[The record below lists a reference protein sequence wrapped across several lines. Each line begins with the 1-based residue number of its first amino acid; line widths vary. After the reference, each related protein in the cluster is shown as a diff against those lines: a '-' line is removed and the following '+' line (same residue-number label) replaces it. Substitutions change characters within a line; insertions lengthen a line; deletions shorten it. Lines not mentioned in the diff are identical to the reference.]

1 MQQWR
6 ELHKANQIFLLRS
19 ILFGDGLL
27 DKKDR
32 RLRSIPFPTRR
43 ATFGEVKRV
52 HDVLSSVEIHPET
65 SLILSESL
73 PNKSRRCQTKSNA
86 NLNKIHRSKS
96 RESPKRQ
103 LPKVTQEL
111 ASSRG
116 GDSDDDIDEVELSWQ
131 QNVECSTQFLSEF
144 ENSAPPPLPKRSNKK
159 KATKKV
165 NNFV

>member
-1 MQQWR
+1 M
-6 ELHKANQIFLLRS
+6 KIFVYYFALFLRLKDKTNADLNA
-19 ILFGDGLL
+19 ILMPP
-27 DKKDR
+27 
-32 RLRSIPFPTRR
+32 SYTPFN
-43 ATFGEVKRV
+43 G
-52 HDVLSSVEIHPET
+52 
-65 SLILSESL
+65 
-73 PNKSRRCQTKSNA
+73 A